1 MGKNKD
7 TQIYK
12 DYNLS
17 LYFIREKGNKTK
29 KRWKNIKKKR
39 KEY

>member
-1 MGKNKD
+1 MARE
-7 TQIYK
+7 IYK

-29 KRWKNIKKKR
+29 KDGKI
-39 KEY
+39 